1 MKPTDNYLK
10 EIDMNIKG
18 LSELI
23 EGLSQEDAK
32 EFVRKLILEDRQKVH
47 LEIGFINGFSK

>member
-1 MKPTDNYLK
+1 MFQNLLD
-10 EIDMNIKG
+10 I
-18 LSELI
+18 SELI

>member
-10 EIDMNIKG
+10 EIDMNIKE